1 LLLREIL
8 ALITGYMLGSIP
20 SAYIV
25 TRIVRGEDI
34 RKLGGGN
41 IGGLNTMRE
50 VGKWPAFF
58 VVLFDTGK
66 GIAAVAIAY
75 WLFDVPPLFV
85 MLAGLMSVIG
95 HIWMVFLRFS
105 GGRGMGAAVGSVA
118 AIVSIYEQWLVMG
131 IFLTLIVIPLIVT
144 HNIPLSMAVALLSLP
159 FLSGFIVHTVPGTV
173 LAVVLV
179 LIVGG
184 KFMPT
189 AIAAWKRS
197 KGLKDFI
204 FHDSNPP
211 DNRKSG
217 A

>member
-1 LLLREIL
+1 
-8 ALITGYMLGSIP
+8 
-20 SAYIV
+20 
-25 TRIVRGEDI
+25 
-34 RKLGGGN
+34 
-41 IGGLNTMRE
+41 MRE

-131 IFLTLIVIPLIVT
+131 IFFTLIVIPLIVT
-144 HNIPLSMAVALLSLP
+144 RNIPLSLAVAFLSLP
-159 FLSGFIVHTVPGTV
+159 FLCGFIVHTVQGTI
-173 LAVVLV
+173 LATSLV
-179 LIVGG
+179 LLVGVR
-184 KFMPT
+184 FAPT
-189 AIAAWKRS
+189 AAAAWKRK

-204 FHDSNPP
+204 FYDSNPP
-211 DNRKSG
+211 DKRNSG